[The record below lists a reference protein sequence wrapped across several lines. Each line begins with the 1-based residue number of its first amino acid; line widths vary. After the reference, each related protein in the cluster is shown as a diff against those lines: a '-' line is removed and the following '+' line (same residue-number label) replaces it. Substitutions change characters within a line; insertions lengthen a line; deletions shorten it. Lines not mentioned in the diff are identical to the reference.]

1 MWTYYIKLALLSIKK
16 TPVLSSLMVMATAIG
31 IAACLTTFTMYSVIA
46 GNPLAEK
53 NDQIFAIQLDSW
65 SPDNAYRSPNEMPY
79 QLTYKDA
86 VAMWESDNYDKAA
99 IMMKSGLT
107 VQKSDMTGMPAAK
120 STRLTTS
127 DFFSMFN
134 AKFIY
139 GAPWNK
145 EADINAAKVTV
156 IDETI
161 NNLIFDGA
169 NSVGEPILLEGE
181 IFTVTGVVSD
191 NWILAPKVHDLNS
204 GAFDEAEHVYIPFS
218 HLANTQYPRW
228 GNDNGWV
235 LRVIR
240 SYQQRL
246 ESEKVWIQGW
256 VELNTAQKKQ
266 EFSQFIEGYITQ
278 QKQNG
283 RFQRPLKYKLNTPQE
298 WLELVRVVSNDDR
311 VLVGLS
317 TAFLLVCLVN
327 TIVMLLAKFLRK
339 APEAGVRRALG
350 ASKSAIFWQHI
361 FESLTIGIAGGLL
374 GLLFSWAGLA
384 GIREIYGQY
393 NNVAVMNTFTVV
405 AALSLAFLS
414 SFFSGAL
421 PAWRISHTQ
430 PASYLKTQ

>member
-1 MWTYYIKLALLSIKK
+1 MWIYYLKLAWLSIKK
-16 TPVLSSLMVMATAIG
+16 TPVLSSLMVMATAVG
-31 IAACLTTFTMYSVIA
+31 IAACLTIFTMYSVIA

-65 SPDNAYRSPNEMPY
+65 SPDRAHWSPNEMPY

-86 VAMWESDNYDKAA
+86 VAMWESDDYDKAT
-99 IMMKSGLT
+99 IMTKSGLT
-107 VQKSDMTGMPAAK
+107 VQKADMTGMPSAK
-120 STRLTTS
+120 LTRLTTS

-134 AKFIY
+134 AKFTY
-139 GAPWNK
+139 GAPWDRD
-145 EADINAAKVTV
+145 ADIDAAKVVV
-156 IDETI
+156 INETI
-161 NNLIFDGA
+161 NNLIFDGT

-191 NWILAPKVHDLNS
+191 NWILTPKVHDLNN
-204 GAFDEAEHVYIPFS
+204 GAFNEAEHIYIPFS
-218 HLANTQYPRW
+218 HLAITEHPRW
-228 GNDNGWV
+228 GNNNGWD
-235 LRVIR
+235 RSIIR

-246 ESEKVWIQGW
+246 NSEQVWIQAW
-256 VELNTAQKKQ
+256 VELNSARKKQ
-266 EFSQFIEGYITQ
+266 DFSQFIEGYITQ
-278 QKQNG
+278 QKQRG
-283 RFQRPLKYKLNTPQE
+283 RFQRPLKYKLNTPEE
-298 WLELVRVVSNDDR
+298 WLTLYRVVSNDDR

-317 TAFLLVCLVN
+317 IAFLLVCLVN

-393 NNVAVMNTFTVV
+393 SNVAVMNTFTVV